1 MPSSPYNESSK
12 SSVSCLLRKLYKS
25 WESQKKNVDK
35 LRKKFERAEERY
47 NLSVLDLRNEKGRQ
61 RNRLIR
67 ENLER
72 YKNEQPVIDSE
83 RQLSGKVFYNKV
95 NTSLCLET
103 DMQFKQE

>member
-1 MPSSPYNESSK
+1 MPSSPYNESS
-12 SSVSCLLRKLYKS
+12 
-25 WESQKKNVDK
+25 KKNVDK